1 MLVTLLVHWLA
12 RMVGVLTEVDPA
24 SSTGHA
30 AARFEMKINLEIG
43 EEDTCCHCP
52 TPGWTGRSCLPSVL
66 GTSEYLA
73 GLFRMQRQPV
83 RTTGT
88 GEELAFDFQG
98 GGWPLP
104 RYGLQIFRF
113 SIFREKRKILGH
125 FLRKTKKKRKKSY
138 LLKSSKFEPF
148 LKNFWPKISR

>member
-12 RMVGVLTEVDPA
+12 RLVGVLTEVDPA

-43 EEDTCCHCP
+43 EDTCCHCP

-66 GTSEYLA
+66 GTSECLA
-73 GLFRMQRQPV
+73 GLVRIQRQLV

-88 GEELAFDFQG
+88 GEERVQPDCLRVVM
-98 GGWPLP
+98 PLP
-104 RYGLQIFRF
+104 GFRCQVLL
-113 SIFREKRKILGH
+113 ILEM
-125 FLRKTKKKRKKSY
+125 FTDY
-138 LLKSSKFEPF
+138 M
-148 LKNFWPKISR
+148 

>member
-12 RMVGVLTEVDPA
+12 RMVWVLTEVDPA

-30 AARFEMKINLEIG
+30 AARFEMEINLEIF
-43 EEDTCCHCP
+43 EDTCCHCP

-66 GTSEYLA
+66 GTSECLA

-88 GEELAFDFQG
+88 GEELALDFQG

-104 RYGLQIFRF
+104 RVGQLGMQCVEIQY
-113 SIFREKRKILGH
+113 EK
-125 FLRKTKKKRKKSY
+125 
-138 LLKSSKFEPF
+138 
-148 LKNFWPKISR
+148 